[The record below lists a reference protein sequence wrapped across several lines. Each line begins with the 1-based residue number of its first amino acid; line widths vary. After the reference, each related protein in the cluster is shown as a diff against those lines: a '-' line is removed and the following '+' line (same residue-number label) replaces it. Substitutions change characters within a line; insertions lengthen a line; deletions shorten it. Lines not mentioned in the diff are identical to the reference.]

1 MTLARIF
8 AVVDRYTHPL
18 DTEVIPLLSAFGRIC
33 ARSVSADKE
42 MPPFDISALDGYA
55 VCGRGPSFVVKGEME
70 PLGPLPGLTKEGTAC
85 FVPTGG
91 RLPSASRFVAREH
104 VRETDR
110 AIVVE
115 TEKDETRVVKAGD
128 WLRQGVK
135 LVTRGD
141 CVSPSAMALLA
152 LSGFSAVTVYRKP
165 AAAIITTGSELKQG
179 KLVDSNRFLLAGL
192 IQRDGGDP
200 GQLNTADDTE
210 DDILR
215 ALSEMGRVDIV
226 VLTGGTSKGKR
237 DVTKEAI
244 KQWGG
249 VFHLESP
256 PILPGKTMA
265 FGRRGATAFYI
276 LPGNPK
282 SVRSLYEL
290 FVKRGLFRLAG
301 RRYNGVERFMS
312 VPEIIEKPADMV
324 TATPVLVETE
334 TSVIREMYPLEPNGF
349 VVLDEGASTVRP
361 GELVKVILV

>member
-1 MTLARIF
+1 MTLARIL

-18 DTEVIPLLSAFGRIC
+18 GTEVIPLLSAFGRIC
-33 ARSVSADKE
+33 ARSVLADRE
-42 MPPFDISALDGYA
+42 VPPFDISALDGYA
-55 VCGRGPSFVVKGEME
+55 VCGQGPSFAVKEAIE
-70 PLGPLPGLTKEGTAC
+70 PFGPLRDLTEEGTAF

-104 VRETDR
+104 VREADR
-110 AIVVE
+110 TIVVE

-128 WLRQGVK
+128 WLRLGAE

-141 CVSPSAMALLA
+141 CVSPSTMALLA
-152 LSGFSAVTVYRKP
+152 LSGFTEVTVYRKP
-165 AAAIITTGSELKQG
+165 AVAIITTGSELKQG
-179 KLVDSNRFLLAGL
+179 RLIESNRFLLAGL
-192 IQRDGGDP
+192 VQGDGGDP
-200 GQLNTADDTE
+200 CELHTADDTE
-210 DDILR
+210 DDIRRVL
-215 ALSEMGRVDIV
+215 AGMGHVDIV
-226 VLTGGTSKGKR
+226 VLTGGTSRGKR

-244 KQWGG
+244 KQLGG

-265 FGRRGATAFYI
+265 FGTMGGTVFYV

-301 RRYNGVERFMS
+301 RRYSGAEYLIS
-312 VPEIIEKPADMV
+312 LPEIIEKPPDMV
-324 TATPVLVETE
+324 TVTPVLIQTE

-349 VVLDEGASTVRP
+349 VVLDEGISAARP
-361 GELVKVILV
+361 GQNVKVIQV